1 MAVLVEPHSRSNA
14 KAVELGDLKMTT
26 REPLVTLDVAAE
38 HFSVSRRT
46 LTRWIEKRR
55 IPAYRLAGRTIR
67 VKISELESAM
77 VGMGSA
83 A

>member
-1 MAVLVEPHSRSNA
+1 
-14 KAVELGDLKMTT
+14 MTT
-26 REPLVTLDVAAE
+26 REALVSLDVAAE

-46 LTRWIEKRR
+46 LTRWIEQRQ

-67 VKISELESAM
+67 VKISELENAM
-77 VGMGSA
+77 YRMGSA